1 MKCRVSEPARMRD
14 GSYMVTVTGLPA
26 EILEVFDRLKDGLA
40 ELILKPWRKHRSLDA
55 NAFAWSLIGKI
66 TEELQTREPRSGWT
80 RTEVYRKAI
89 KEIGG
94 VSTIVCCQDKALD
107 RLCTGWE
114 HNGLGWMTE
123 TTASALP
130 GCTNVILY
138 YGSSTYDTA
147 EMSRLI
153 NYLIQ
158 DAENLGIP
166 TMLTDE
172 DKTKMLD
179 KWSKR
184 KGE

>member
-1 MKCRVSEPARMRD
+1 MRGHLTEPTRARD
-14 GSYMVTVTGLPA
+14 GSYTLTVSGLPPEA
-26 EILEVFDRLKDGLA
+26 LEAYDRLKDGDA
-40 ELILKPWRKHRSLDA
+40 DIVIKPFRRHRSLDA
-55 NAFAWSLIGKI
+55 NAFAWTLIGKI

-89 KEIGG
+89 REIGG
-94 VSTIVCCQDKALD
+94 VSTIVCSQDKAVD
-107 RLCTGWE
+107 RLRTGWE
-114 HNGLGWMTE
+114 SNGLGWMTE

-158 DAENLGIP
+158 DAESLGIP
-166 TMLTDE
+166 TLLTEEEKD
-172 DKTKMLD
+172 KMLS
-179 KWSKR
+179 KWVEKES
-184 KGE
+184 

>member
-14 GSYMVTVTGLPA
+14 GTYMVTVTGLPA
-26 EILEVFDRLKDGLA
+26 EILEIYDRLKEGLA
-40 ELILKPWRKHRSLDA
+40 DLILKPFRRKRSLDA

-94 VSTIVCCQDKALD
+94 VSSIVCCQDKALE
-107 RLCTGWE
+107 RLRSGWE

-123 TTASALP
+123 TTASAIP

-158 DAENLGIP
+158 DAESLGIP

-172 DKTKMLD
+172 DKTKMLE